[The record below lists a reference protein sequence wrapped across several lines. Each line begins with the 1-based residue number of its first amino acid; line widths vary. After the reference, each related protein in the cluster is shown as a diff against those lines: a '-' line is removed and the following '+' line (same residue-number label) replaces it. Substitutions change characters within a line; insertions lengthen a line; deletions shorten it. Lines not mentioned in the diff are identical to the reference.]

1 MGVISTQ
8 GFVFRLVAN
17 DVQLD
22 LFDDEDILIS
32 FLNEY
37 YIVNPDS
44 IPDVEFY

>member
-22 LFDDEDILIS
+22 LFE
-32 FLNEY
+32 
-37 YIVNPDS
+37 NPS
-44 IPDVEFY
+44 NI